1 MAGTT
6 PGPCTFNGACD
17 MKVLGIASLGL
28 AIFFQSGIL
37 LAAPDQ
43 YNPVPADDAQY
54 KNCKIYAMKK
64 WEGGGELSPIDGQS
78 KAEAFCIC
86 MWNETPEDFKG
97 HLAKFSETDAGKKL
111 DRLCSKYANWS
122 D

>member
-1 MAGTT
+1 
-6 PGPCTFNGACD
+6 
-17 MKVLGIASLGL
+17 MKMLKVGLFGL
-28 AIFFQSGIL
+28 ALIAQSGTL

-43 YNPVPADDAQY
+43 YNAVPPGDAQF
-54 KNCKIYAMKK
+54 KNCKIYAMKR
-64 WEGGGELSPIDGQS
+64 WQGGGELSPIDGQS

-97 HLAKFSETDAGKKL
+97 DLAKFSETTAGAKL
-111 DRLCSKYANWS
+111 DKLCSKYSNWS